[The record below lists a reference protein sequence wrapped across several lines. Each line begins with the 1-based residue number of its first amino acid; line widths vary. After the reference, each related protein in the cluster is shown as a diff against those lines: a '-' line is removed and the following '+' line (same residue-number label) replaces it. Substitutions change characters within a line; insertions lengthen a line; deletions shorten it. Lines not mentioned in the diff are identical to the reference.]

1 MQKVIAHY
9 SEIGLKGK
17 NKPFFE
23 KKLKNNIKENC
34 KKFNLKIILLKMEGS
49 RISIDFD
56 STDKEKIRFVL
67 KHTLGIK
74 SFAFAERVEKD
85 LPSILKKTKEKLE
98 KLKLENKSDVSFE
111 VRRNDKNFSVN
122 SIELKADLG
131 EIAQNL
137 GIKVDYKNSKNVIY
151 IIITMQSIFVFDES
165 ELGYA
170 GLPVGSSGR
179 VLVLLS
185 GGIDSPVAAFNMMR
199 RGVKCDF
206 LHFHTYSKNNEVLNT
221 KIKTTVEILNRFQIK
236 SRLYLIP
243 YSPYEFLTS
252 GKIYENYELVFFKH
266 YLLKTAEKIAI
277 QNRYDAIVN
286 GDNLAQVASQTIE
299 NLSVAS
305 ENINLPIF
313 RPLLCYEKEEIVDK
327 AKEIETYEL
336 SIKEYKDCCSLF
348 AKNPATKANPKKF
361 HKILE
366 WIELDKIIDKSIS
379 EMEVFE
385 VN

>member
-23 KKLKNNIKENC
+23 KKLRNNIKENS
-34 KKFNLKIILLKMEGS
+34 KKNNLEIALIKMEGS
-49 RISIDFD
+49 RISIDFNSD
-56 STDKEKIRFVL
+56 DKEKISFVL
-67 KHTLGIK
+67 KHTFGIK
-74 SFAFAERVEKD
+74 SFAFAEKIEKN
-85 LPSILKKTKEKLE
+85 LKSILEKAKEKLE
-98 KLKLENKSDVSFE
+98 KLKKEKKETVSFE
-111 VRRNDKNFSVN
+111 VRRNDKNFPIN

-131 EIAQNL
+131 EIAQNF
-137 GIKVDYKNSKNVIY
+137 GIKVDYKNSQNIIH
-151 IIITMQSIFVFDES
+151 IIITMQSAFIFDENI
-165 ELGYA
+165 ECYA

-179 VLVLLS
+179 ALVLIS
-185 GGIDSPVAAFNMMR
+185 GGIDSPVAGWNMMR

-206 LHFHTYSKNNEVLNT
+206 LHFHTYSKNDEVIKT
-221 KIKTTVEILNRFQIK
+221 KIKETIEILNRYQTK
-236 SRLYLIP
+236 SKLYLIP

-266 YLLKTAEKIAI
+266 YLLKTAEKIAKE
-277 QNRYDAIVN
+277 NKYDAIVN

-305 ENINLPIF
+305 ENITMQIF
-313 RPLLCYEKEEIVDK
+313 RPLLCYEKEEIIDK
-327 AKEIETYEL
+327 AKQIGTYEL

-348 AKNPATKANPKKF
+348 SKNPATKANPKKF

-366 WIELDKIIDKSIS
+366 WIELDKVIEKSIS

-385 VN
+385 IN

>member
-23 KKLKNNIKENC
+23 KKLRHNIKENS
-34 KKFNLKIILLKMEGS
+34 KKYNLEIALLKMEGS
-49 RISIDFD
+49 RISIDFN
-56 STDKEKIRFVL
+56 SEDKEKIGFVL
-67 KHTLGIK
+67 KHTFGIK
-74 SFAFAERVEKD
+74 HFAFAEKVEKNVKF
-85 LPSILKKTKEKLE
+85 ILEKVKEKLVKFKKE
-98 KLKLENKSDVSFE
+98 KKETISFE
-111 VRRNDKNFSVN
+111 VRRNDKNFELN
-122 SIELKADLG
+122 SMELKADLG
-131 EIAQNL
+131 EIAQDL
-137 GIKVDYKNSKNVIY
+137 EIKVDYKNSPNIIN
-151 IIITMQSIFVFDES
+151 IIITMQSAFIFDENI
-165 ELGYA
+165 ECYA

-179 VLVLLS
+179 VLVLIS

-206 LHFHTYSKNNEVLNT
+206 LHFHTYSKNDEVMKT
-221 KIKTTVEILNRFQIK
+221 KIKDTIEILNQYQIK
-236 SRLYLIP
+236 SKLYLIP

-266 YLLKTAEKIAI
+266 YLLKTAEKIAKE
-277 QNRYDAIVN
+277 NRYDAIVN

-305 ENINLPIF
+305 ENITLQIF
-313 RPLLCYEKEEIVDK
+313 RPLLCYEKEEIINK
-327 AKEIETYEL
+327 AKEIGTYKL

-361 HKILE
+361 QKILE
-366 WIELDKIIDKSIS
+366 RIEFDKIIDKSIS
-379 EMEVFE
+379 EMEVFII
-385 VN
+385 N